1 MPARQMLAWTAGDD
15 QLAVQ
20 QQREIPQVRPDEVLI
35 QVAYSGMNRS
45 DLSQLAG
52 HYPPPPGASDVL
64 GLEVSGV
71 VQAVGAEVSHIRVGD
86 KVCALLTGGGY
97 AQYVAVPAVQVLPVP
112 AGMSLL
118 AAAGIC
124 EVYATAWFNIY
135 DIAAAQPG
143 ERILVHAAA
152 SGVGQAVLQ
161 LAKALGNPTFATA
174 GSDEKLAQAQRLG
187 ASGTWN
193 RRQGDFI
200 QAVKAWGG
208 ADIILLPELGYN
220 MKVIIDKIKSRTDAG
235 KTYSIVAVA
244 EGIQVHGGSTERP
257 ANYFAR
263 EIEAQTGIETRQT
276 VLGYIQR
283 GGSPSPADRNLGTLL
298 GGHAAKLIHEEKY
311 GRMAA
316 VINNKISD
324 IPLSEV
330 AGRLKLVEHDSAL
343 VEQGRLMGISFGI

>member
-1 MPARQMLAWTAGDD
+1 MSARQMLAWTAGDN
-15 QLAVQ
+15 QLTVQ

-35 QVAYSGMNRS
+35 QVAYSGMNRA

-71 VQAVGAEVSHIRVGD
+71 VQAVGAEVRDIRVGD

-97 AQYVAVPAVQVLPVP
+97 AQYVAVPAVQVLSVP

-174 GSDEKLAQAQRLG
+174 GSDEKLAQAQRFG

-208 ADIILLPELGYN
+208 ADIILDPVAGDYLSWNQHVLNPDGRLVVIGIMGGRMGELDGGRLL
-220 MKVIIDKIKSRTDAG
+220 MKRQRII
-235 KTYSIVAVA
+235 
-244 EGIQVHGGSTERP
+244 GSTLRSQPVPVKGRIMSALQQHVWPLFEQHKITPVIDEVFPIDQVNDAFERL
-257 ANYFAR
+257 R
-263 EIEAQTGIETRQT
+263 
-276 VLGYIQR
+276 
-283 GGSPSPADRNLGTLL
+283 D
-298 GGHAAKLIHEEKY
+298 
-311 GRMAA
+311 
-316 VINNKISD
+316 NNTQ
-324 IPLSEV
+324 
-330 AGRLKLVEHDSAL
+330 GKLVLDWR
-343 VEQGRLMGISFGI
+343 V